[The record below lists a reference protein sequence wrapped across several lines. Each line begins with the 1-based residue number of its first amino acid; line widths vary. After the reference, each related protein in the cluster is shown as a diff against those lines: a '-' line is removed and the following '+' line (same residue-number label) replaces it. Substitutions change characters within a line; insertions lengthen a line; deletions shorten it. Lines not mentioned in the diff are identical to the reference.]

1 MVHVRNRMRIGV
13 QESRRQHFFY
23 SIILPV
29 GVATNLGLGVVVL
42 AGLNPQKWSDWLQ
55 VGVGALCCTIAG
67 WLAAAAW
74 SKSYWHRS
82 IAQQVATWRRI
93 TDAFFAWVE
102 EAPVPAES
110 LKTLKSTLEEAVP
123 GPRRA

>member
-1 MVHVRNRMRIGV
+1 MKLAAVR
-13 QESRRQHFFY
+13 ESKRHRLFY
-23 SIILPV
+23 SIFLPL
-29 GVATNLGLGVVVL
+29 GVLANLGLGL
-42 AGLNPQKWSDWLQ
+42 MILSDLNPHQWSDWLQ
-55 VGVGALCCTIAG
+55 VATGAFCCTIAG

-82 IAQQVATWRRI
+82 MAVQVATWKRI

-110 LKTLKSTLEEAVP
+110 LTSLKTTLEEAVP
-123 GPRRA
+123 GSRRG